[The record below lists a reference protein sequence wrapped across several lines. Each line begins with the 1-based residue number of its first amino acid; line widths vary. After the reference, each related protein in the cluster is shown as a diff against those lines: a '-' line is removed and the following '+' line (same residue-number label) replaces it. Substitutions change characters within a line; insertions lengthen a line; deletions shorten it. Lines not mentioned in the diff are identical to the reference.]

1 MTEAGEW
8 YGPNVEYLYRN
19 KSVTSG
25 WNRERWLNVAKV
37 SLGLLA
43 TLSFIGVVGT
53 SIAQQDALGIILGMS
68 GAVISWQLLVSPVL
82 NSPSQRK

>member
-37 SLGLLA
+37 SLGLFA
-43 TLSFIGVVGT
+43 TFGCMGVVAA
-53 SIAQQDALGIILGMS
+53 SIAQKDALGIILGMS
-68 GAVISWQLLVSPVL
+68 GAIVSWQLLVAPVL
-82 NSPSQRK
+82 NSPSQKK